1 MKHPTQDPAAEALRK
16 SEARYRALAEAISQ
30 AVWHWDPTSRAGQFE
45 STQRWWE
52 EVTGQTP
59 EEQQGE
65 GWLERVHPDDRE
77 RARAAWGASMT
88 SGKPYRVEY
97 RILGRSGEVRSV
109 LSRAVAVRG
118 PTGEIREWVGSLTDV
133 TEQRRAE
140 AALRASE
147 ERYRSLFES
156 TSDAVLIGDAD
167 GTYVD
172 ANLAAAEM
180 LGTPL
185 ERLIGSHYSEFIDP
199 DWKEIGEEVGRSI
212 QQTGRWA
219 GEFPMRRA
227 DGTIVW
233 ADYRSRFDGEYVL
246 GVARDVTERR
256 LAEQALRESADRL
269 SLALNAANLGYWSWD
284 AASDLVTFSPQ
295 AAAIFNLPEGAI
307 LPWARL
313 REQLH
318 PEDNERAQLA
328 VQRAIAEQSDYDI
341 EYRILDPEGRR
352 RWVSAKGKAQY
363 DEAGRVLGMHGV
375 MQDVTARKEDE
386 EKLREADRRKD
397 EFLAMLAHELRN
409 PLAPIRNSVEVLR
422 RIGPAAPRLLRVG
435 EMIDR
440 QVAHMAHLVDDLLDV
455 SRVSR
460 GKILLRAERLDLAP
474 LVAAVVDDLRNLLET
489 SGLELYQELPPEP
502 VWLNGDP
509 TRLSQVVGNLLQ
521 NANKFTNPGGKVQVR
536 LAADRESG
544 QAVLTVE
551 DTGIGMDPDILAR
564 LFEPFSQ
571 ADGSLDRSRGGLGL
585 GLALVKGLVELHGG
599 EVRAA
604 SPGPGRGATFTI
616 RLPLLDA
623 EPTQDG
629 SVAAEPEPARPL
641 RILIV
646 EDNRDAADSL
656 RMLLELAGYT
666 VEVAYTGRDGLEI
679 ARRFHPQVALC
690 DIGLPGGMDGYDLA
704 RALRETPE
712 TAESHLIA
720 ISGYGQEED
729 QRQAREA
736 GFDRHLTKPVEP
748 ATLMRLLEALP
759 PRT

>member
-1 MKHPTQDPAAEALRK
+1 MKHPTQDPAVEALRK

-30 AVWHWDPTSRAGQFE
+30 AVWHWDPTSLAGQFE
-45 STQRWWE
+45 STQHWWE

-59 EEQQGE
+59 EQQQGT
-65 GWLERVHPDDRE
+65 GWFESIHPDDRE
-77 RARAAWGASMT
+77 RARAAWDASMAT
-88 SGKPYRVEY
+88 GEPYRVEY
-97 RILGRSGEVRSV
+97 RILARSGEVRSV

-118 PTGEIREWVGSLTDV
+118 PAGEIREWVGSLIDV

-140 AALRASE
+140 EALRASE
-147 ERYRSLFES
+147 EKYRSLFES
-156 TSDAVLIGDAD
+156 TSDAVLIGDAG

-185 ERLIGSHYSEFIDP
+185 ERLIGSHYSQYIDP
-199 DWKEIGEEVGRSI
+199 AWQEIADEVERSLRE
-212 QQTGRWA
+212 TGRWA

-227 DGTIVW
+227 DGAIVW
-233 ADYRSRFDGEYVL
+233 ADYRSRFDGEHFL
-246 GVARDVTERR
+246 AVARDVTERK
-256 LAEQALRESADRL
+256 LAEQALRESA
-269 SLALNAANLGYWSWD
+269 
-284 AASDLVTFSPQ
+284 
-295 AAAIFNLPEGAI
+295 
-307 LPWARL
+307 
-313 REQLH
+313 
-318 PEDNERAQLA
+318 ER
-328 VQRAIAEQSDYDI
+328 
-341 EYRILDPEGRR
+341 
-352 RWVSAKGKAQY
+352 
-363 DEAGRVLGMHGV
+363 
-375 MQDVTARKEDE
+375 
-386 EKLREADRRKD
+386 LREADRRKD

-422 RIGPAAPRLLRVG
+422 RIGPADPRLLQVG

-440 QVAHMAHLVDDLLDV
+440 QVAHMARLVDDLLDV

-460 GKILLRAERLDLAP
+460 GKILLRAERLDLVP
-474 LVAAVVDDLRNLLET
+474 LVAAVVADLRGLLAT
-489 SGLELYQELPPEP
+489 SGLELDQELPLEP
-502 VWLNGDP
+502 IWLSGDP

-521 NANKFTNPGGKVQVR
+521 NANKFTNPGGKVRVR

-585 GLALVKGLVELHGG
+585 GLALVKGLVDLHGG

-604 SPGPGRGATFTI
+604 SPGPGRGSTFTV
-616 RLPLLDA
+616 RLPLLEA
-623 EPTQDG
+623 EPAVAG
-629 SVAAEPEPARPL
+629 SGAAVSEPARPL
-641 RILIV
+641 RILVV

-656 RMLLELAGYT
+656 RMLLELAGYS

-704 RALRETPE
+704 RALREAEE

-748 ATLMRLLEALP
+748 AALMRLLEALP
-759 PRT
+759 ART

>member
-30 AVWHWDPTSRAGQFE
+30 AVWYWDPSTRAGQFA
-45 STQRWWE
+45 STQHWWE
-52 EVTGQTP
+52 EITGQTP
-59 EEQQGE
+59 EQQQGM
-65 GWLERVHPDDRE
+65 GWFDCIHPDDRE
-77 RARAAWGASMT
+77 RARVAWNTSMT
-88 SGKPYRVEY
+88 TGEPYRVEY

-118 PTGEIREWVGSLTDV
+118 PAGEIREWVGSLTDV

-147 ERYRSLFES
+147 EKYRSLFES
-156 TSDAVLIGDAD
+156 TMDAVLIGDAN
-167 GTYVD
+167 GTYID

-199 DWKEIGEEVGRSI
+199 AWQEAGEEVGRTVRE
-212 QQTGRWA
+212 TGRWA

-227 DGTIVW
+227 DGAIVW
-233 ADYRSRFDGEYVL
+233 ADYRTRFDGEHLL
-246 GVARDVTERR
+246 GVARDVTERK
-256 LAEQALRESADRL
+256 LAEQALRESA
-269 SLALNAANLGYWSWD
+269 
-284 AASDLVTFSPQ
+284 
-295 AAAIFNLPEGAI
+295 
-307 LPWARL
+307 
-313 REQLH
+313 
-318 PEDNERAQLA
+318 ER
-328 VQRAIAEQSDYDI
+328 
-341 EYRILDPEGRR
+341 
-352 RWVSAKGKAQY
+352 
-363 DEAGRVLGMHGV
+363 
-375 MQDVTARKEDE
+375 
-386 EKLREADRRKD
+386 LREADRRKD

-422 RIGPAAPRLLRVG
+422 RIGPAEPRLLRVG

-460 GKILLRAERLDLAP
+460 GKVLLRTERLDLTP
-474 LVAAVVDDLRNLLET
+474 LVAAVLDDLRNLLET
-489 SGLELYQELPPEP
+489 SGLELEQELPPEP
-502 VWLNGDP
+502 VWLSGDP
-509 TRLSQVVGNLLQ
+509 TRLAQVVGNLLQ
-521 NANKFTNPGGKVQVR
+521 NANKFTNPGGRVAVR
-536 LAADRESG
+536 LRADRG

-551 DTGIGMDPDILAR
+551 DTGIGMAPDILAR

-604 SPGPGRGATFTI
+604 SPGPGQGSTFTVC
-616 RLPLLDA
+616 LPLLES
-623 EPTQDG
+623 EPATAG
-629 SVAAEPEPARPL
+629 SDPAASKAARPL
-641 RILIV
+641 RILII

-656 RMLLELAGYT
+656 RMLLELTGYP

-679 ARRFHPQVALC
+679 ARRFRPEVALC

-704 RALRETPE
+704 RALRQTTE
-712 TAESHLIA
+712 TADSHLIA

-748 ATLMRLLEALP
+748 AALMRLLEALP
-759 PRT
+759 VRP

>member
-1 MKHPTQDPAAEALRK
+1 MKHPTQDPAVEALRK

-30 AVWHWDPTSRAGQFE
+30 AVWHWDPTSLAGQFE
-45 STQRWWE
+45 STQHWWE

-59 EEQQGE
+59 EQQQGT
-65 GWLERVHPDDRE
+65 GWFESIHPDDRE
-77 RARAAWGASMT
+77 RARAAWDASMAT
-88 SGKPYRVEY
+88 GEPYRVEY
-97 RILGRSGEVRSV
+97 RILARSGEVRSV

-118 PTGEIREWVGSLTDV
+118 PAGEIREWVGSLIDV

-140 AALRASE
+140 EALRASE
-147 ERYRSLFES
+147 EKYRSLFES
-156 TSDAVLIGDAD
+156 TSDAVLIGDAG

-185 ERLIGSHYSEFIDP
+185 ERLIGSHYSQYIDP
-199 DWKEIGEEVGRSI
+199 AWQEIADEVERSLRE
-212 QQTGRWA
+212 TGRWA

-227 DGTIVW
+227 DGAIVW
-233 ADYRSRFDGEYVL
+233 ADYRSRFDGEHFL
-246 GVARDVTERR
+246 AVARDVTERK
-256 LAEQALRESADRL
+256 LAEQALRESA
-269 SLALNAANLGYWSWD
+269 
-284 AASDLVTFSPQ
+284 
-295 AAAIFNLPEGAI
+295 
-307 LPWARL
+307 
-313 REQLH
+313 
-318 PEDNERAQLA
+318 ER
-328 VQRAIAEQSDYDI
+328 
-341 EYRILDPEGRR
+341 
-352 RWVSAKGKAQY
+352 
-363 DEAGRVLGMHGV
+363 
-375 MQDVTARKEDE
+375 
-386 EKLREADRRKD
+386 LREADRRKD

-422 RIGPAAPRLLRVG
+422 RIGPADPRLLQVG

-440 QVAHMAHLVDDLLDV
+440 QVAHMARLVDDLLDV

-460 GKILLRAERLDLAP
+460 GKILLRAERLDLVP
-474 LVAAVVDDLRNLLET
+474 LVAAAVADLRGLLAT
-489 SGLELYQELPPEP
+489 SGLELDQELPLEP
-502 VWLNGDP
+502 IWLSGDP

-521 NANKFTNPGGKVQVR
+521 NANKFTNPGGKVRVR

-585 GLALVKGLVELHGG
+585 GLALVKGLVDLHGG

-604 SPGPGRGATFTI
+604 SPGPGRGSTFTV
-616 RLPLLDA
+616 RLPLLEA
-623 EPTQDG
+623 EPAVAG
-629 SVAAEPEPARPL
+629 SGAAVSEPARPL
-641 RILIV
+641 RILVV

-656 RMLLELAGYT
+656 RMLLELAGYS

-704 RALRETPE
+704 RALREAEE

-748 ATLMRLLEALP
+748 AALMRLLEALP
-759 PRT
+759 ART

>member
-1 MKHPTQDPAAEALRK
+1 VKQEAQDPAAEELRR

-45 STQRWWE
+45 STQNWWE

-59 EEQQGE
+59 EQQQGT
-65 GWLERVHPDDRE
+65 GWFESIHPDDRE
-77 RARAAWGASMT
+77 RARAAWDASMA
-88 SGKPYRVEY
+88 SGEPYRVEY
-97 RILGRSGEVRSV
+97 RILARSGEVRSV

-118 PTGEIREWVGSLTDV
+118 PAGEIREWVGSLIDV
-133 TEQRRAE
+133 TDQRRAE
-140 AALRASE
+140 ESLRASE
-147 ERYRSLFES
+147 EKYRSLFES
-156 TSDAVLIGDAD
+156 TSDAVLIGDA
-167 GTYVD
+167 GVYVD

-199 DWKEIGEEVGRSI
+199 AWREIGEEVGRSLRE
-212 QQTGRWA
+212 TGRWA

-227 DGTIVW
+227 DGAIVW
-233 ADYRSRFDGEYVL
+233 ADYRSRFDGEHFLAV
-246 GVARDVTERR
+246 VRDVTERK
-256 LAEQALRESADRL
+256 LAEQALRESADR
-269 SLALNAANLGYWSWD
+269 
-284 AASDLVTFSPQ
+284 
-295 AAAIFNLPEGAI
+295 
-307 LPWARL
+307 
-313 REQLH
+313 
-318 PEDNERAQLA
+318 
-328 VQRAIAEQSDYDI
+328 
-341 EYRILDPEGRR
+341 
-352 RWVSAKGKAQY
+352 
-363 DEAGRVLGMHGV
+363 
-375 MQDVTARKEDE
+375 
-386 EKLREADRRKD
+386 LREADRRKD

-422 RIGPAAPRLLRVG
+422 RIGPAEPRLLQVG

-440 QVAHMAHLVDDLLDV
+440 QVAHMARLVDDLLDV

-460 GKILLRAERLDLAP
+460 GKILLRAERLDLTP
-474 LVAAVVDDLRNLLET
+474 LVAAVVDDLRGLLAT
-489 SGLELYQELPPEP
+489 SGLELDQELPLEP
-502 VWLNGDP
+502 VWLSGDP

-521 NANKFTNPGGKVQVR
+521 NANKFTNPGGKVRVR
-536 LAADRESG
+536 LVADRESG

-604 SPGPGRGATFTI
+604 SPGPGRGSTFTV

-623 EPTQDG
+623 EPAMAG
-629 SVAAEPEPARPL
+629 SGAAASEPARPL
-641 RILIV
+641 RVLVV
-646 EDNRDAADSL
+646 EDNRDTADSL
-656 RMLLELAGYT
+656 RMLLELAGYS

-679 ARRFHPQVALC
+679 ARRFHPEVALC
-690 DIGLPGGMDGYDLA
+690 DIGLPGGIDGYDLA
-704 RALRETPE
+704 RALREAQE
-712 TAESHLIA
+712 TAGSHLIA

-748 ATLMRLLEALP
+748 AALMRLLKALP
-759 PRT
+759 ART